1 MWIHVRAIK
10 QLYDNEYSIDA
21 LIQFSSIEEMNS
33 CFHDYNI
40 LAISKEPYDAD
51 PSVFADIYGSFYR
64 KDSSH
69 DVVIKNMTIQ
79 DSVRALLFFGL
90 DIHSIN
96 SYTQPLDAS
105 EAVTVIQQLQDE
117 VTTILEQKK
126 SAIEYQI
133 SSAQSHYDDTQ
144 TDKIQAFVTRV
155 LQDSDYAIKKYTQL
169 PDLAKKINENIQ
181 DLKKMRLSKNA
192 DKLKEVIYTIYAH
205 IDQMEQ
211 AYLQTLPNDPI
222 DPTSSIKIPT
232 FVRLYDKRHRT
243 QQLQSIW
250 FQLPIQER
258 LYAMLGKNI
267 ISTKFLV
274 TDITT
279 NISQRRKQPT
289 QVCLDMTFIIACFIV
304 TVTVAGYSIAL
315 FWWSSIEW
323 TLWQWLVFLGITGV
337 SLQIGCLCS
346 KKTLRHTLTILL
358 ISIIILLCLH
368 YISRRFL
375 ILNT

>member
-1 MWIHVRAIK
+1 MRIHVRAIK

-21 LIQFSSIEEMNS
+21 LMQFSDMDEMNT
-33 CFHDYNI
+33 CLEEYKI
-40 LAISKEPYDAD
+40 LAISKEPFNAD
-51 PSVFADIYGSFYR
+51 PATFAAIYGSF
-64 KDSSH
+64 SWNGNNH
-69 DVVIKNMTIQ
+69 DIVIRNMTIQ
-79 DSVRALLFFGL
+79 DSVRTLLFLGL
-90 DIHSIN
+90 DVRAIN
-96 SYTQPLDAS
+96 NYTQPLDVS

-117 VTTILEQKK
+117 VTIILEQKK
-126 SAIEYQI
+126 SAIQSQI
-133 SSAQSHYDDTQ
+133 SAAESHYDDAQ
-144 TDKIQAFVTRV
+144 TDKIQTFVTRV

-169 PDLAKKINENIQ
+169 PDLAKKITTLVQ

-222 DPTSSIKIPT
+222 DPVSTIKTPI

-258 LYAMLGKNI
+258 LYALLGKHI
-267 ISTKFLV
+267 MSARFLL
-274 TDITT
+274 TDIGT
-279 NISQRRKQPT
+279 NITQRREKPR
-289 QVCLDMTFIIACFIV
+289 QVCLDMTFVIACCIV
-304 TVTVAGYSIAL
+304 SVTVAGYSIAL
-315 FWWSSIEW
+315 FGWNSIESMIG
-323 TLWQWLVFLGITGV
+323 QWLVFLGISGV
-337 SLQIGCLCS
+337 SLQAGCLLS
-346 KKTLRHTLTILL
+346 KKTLRHTMTILL

-375 ILNT
+375 ILNS

>member
-1 MWIHVRAIK
+1 MRIHVRAIK

-21 LIQFSSIEEMNS
+21 LMQFSSIEDMNT

-40 LAISKEPYDAD
+40 LAISKEPFNAD
-51 PSVFADIYGSFYR
+51 PATFAAIYGSFYWNN
-64 KDSSH
+64 SNH
-69 DVVIKNMTIQ
+69 DIVIRNMTIQ
-79 DSVRALLFFGL
+79 DSVRTLLFLGL
-90 DIHSIN
+90 DVRSIN
-96 SYTQPLDAS
+96 SYTQPLDVS

-126 SAIEYQI
+126 LAIESQI
-133 SSAQSHYDDTQ
+133 SAAQSHYDDAQ

-169 PDLAKKINENIQ
+169 PDLAKKINNHIQ

-211 AYLQTLPNDPI
+211 AYLQTLPNDTI
-222 DPTSSIKIPT
+222 DPTSTIKTPT
-232 FVRLYDKRHRT
+232 FVRLYDKRQRT

-250 FQLPIQER
+250 FQLPIQEK
-258 LYAMLGKNI
+258 LYAVFGKN
-267 ISTKFLV
+267 SMSAKFLL
-274 TDITT
+274 TDIATD
-279 NISQRRKQPT
+279 IIQRRKKPT
-289 QVCLDMTFIIACFIV
+289 QVCLDITFLIACFIV
-304 TVTVAGYSIAL
+304 TVTVAGYSITL
-315 FWWSSIEW
+315 LWWSSIES
-323 TLWQWLVFLGITGV
+323 TLAQGLVFLGIGGIA
-337 SLQIGCLCS
+337 LQIGCVLG
-346 KKTLRHTLTILL
+346 KKTLRHTTTILL

-375 ILNT
+375 ILNN

>member
-1 MWIHVRAIK
+1 MRIHVRAIK

-21 LIQFSSIEEMNS
+21 LMQFSSIDEMNT
-33 CFHDYNI
+33 CFEEYKI
-40 LAISKEPYDAD
+40 LAISKEPFNAD
-51 PSVFADIYGSFYR
+51 PATFATVYGSFYWNG
-64 KDSSH
+64 SNH
-69 DVVIKNMTIQ
+69 DIVIRNMTIQ
-79 DSVRALLFFGL
+79 DSVRTLLFLGL
-90 DIHSIN
+90 DVRAIN
-96 SYTQPLDAS
+96 SYTQALDVS

-126 SAIEYQI
+126 SAIQSQI
-133 SSAQSHYDDTQ
+133 SAAESHYDDAQ
-144 TDKIQAFVTRV
+144 TDKIQTFVTRV

-169 PDLAKKINENIQ
+169 PDLAKKISTQVQ

-222 DPTSSIKIPT
+222 DPVSTIKTPI

-258 LYAMLGKNI
+258 LYALLGKHMM
-267 ISTKFLV
+267 SARFLL
-274 TDITT
+274 TDIGT
-279 NISQRRKQPT
+279 NITQRREKPV
-289 QVCLDMTFIIACFIV
+289 QVCLDMTFVIACCIV
-304 TVTVAGYSIAL
+304 SVTVAGYSIAL
-315 FWWSSIEW
+315 FGWNSIESMIG
-323 TLWQWLVFLGITGV
+323 QWLVFLGISGV
-337 SLQIGCLCS
+337 SLQAGCLLS
-346 KKTLRHTLTILL
+346 KKTLRHTMTILL

-375 ILNT
+375 ILNG